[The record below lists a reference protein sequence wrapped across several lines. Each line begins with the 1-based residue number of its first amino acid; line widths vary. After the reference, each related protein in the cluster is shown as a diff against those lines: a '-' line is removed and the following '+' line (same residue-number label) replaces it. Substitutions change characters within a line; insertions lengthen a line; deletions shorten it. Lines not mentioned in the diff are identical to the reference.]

1 MPKIEVDAAAF
12 SYYFGKTLDKPELE
26 KLFPCAKAELDG
38 IDHED
43 GILKVELN
51 DTNRPDLWSTAG
63 LARQL
68 KIYAGGDIP
77 SYPFFSSQ
85 DRTEGTGDRVVTVD
99 PALEHIRPYIT
110 AFAVTGKPLDEP
122 GLKDLIQTQEKLCW
136 NYGQKRKSIAMG
148 VYRSDLI
155 KYPVR
160 YVAADP
166 DTTKFIPLGY
176 ARELTLRQICREHPK
191 GQDFGHIVEDFPA
204 YPYITDV
211 NGEVLSFPPV
221 INSAR
226 IGAVELGDENLFIEL
241 TGLDIHTLTLAAS
254 IVACDLAD
262 GGYTI
267 LPVRIEYPFDTPFG
281 RECVTPHFF
290 QETVEVGTDLVNRLL
305 GKKYTPEEAVETLLK
320 MGVHASVRADAVQVT
335 PPAYRND
342 FLHPVDVVEDIM
354 IGTGMDNFEPV
365 MPEEFTVGRYTPETK
380 IGREVKDIMTGL
392 GFQEM
397 IYNYLGSGQDF
408 FEKMNISEEG
418 TVRIANPMTENY
430 EYVRSSIL
438 PNLLASESVSSNA
451 VYPHYI
457 FEVGKVAVTDN
468 EANYGS
474 VTKNYLGFL
483 SADKNADFNLVNSH
497 VSALFFYL
505 SGEYS
510 LAEYHDQRLIPGR
523 GAAVLVNGR
532 KAGFFGEIHP
542 SVLENWGIQMPVTV
556 CEIEVDLLLREDE

>member
-1 MPKIEVDAAAF
+1 MPKIEVDAQAF
-12 SYYFGKTLDKPELE
+12 SYYFGKTVDKGELE

-38 IDHED
+38 IDREE

-68 KIYAGGDIP
+68 RIYAGGEIP
-77 SYPFFSSQ
+77 VYPFFSNN
-85 DRTEGTGDRVVTVD
+85 DRTEDAADRIVTVD
-99 PALEHIRPYIT
+99 PALENIRPYIT

-166 DTTKFIPLGY
+166 DKTKFTPLGF
-176 ARELTLRQICREHPK
+176 ARELTLRQICSEHPK
-191 GQDFGHIVEDFPA
+191 GRDFGHIVEEFPA
-204 YPYITDV
+204 FPYITDV

-267 LPVRIEYPFDTPFG
+267 LPVRIEYPYDTPFG
-281 RECVTPHFF
+281 RECVTPYYF
-290 QETVEVGTDLVNRLL
+290 QEPAEIEIALVNRLL
-305 GKKYTPEEAVETLLK
+305 GKRYTPEEAVEMLLK
-320 MGVHASVRADAVQVT
+320 MGVQASVEADAVHVL
-335 PPAYRND
+335 PPEYRND
-342 FLHPVDVVEDIM
+342 FLHPVDAVEDIM

-365 MPEEFTVGRYTPETK
+365 MPEEFTVGRYTPETAF
-380 IGREVKDIMTGL
+380 GRKVKDIMVGL

-408 FEKMNISEEG
+408 FEKMNLPQRG
-418 TVRIANPMTENY
+418 AVRIANPMTENY
-430 EYVRSSIL
+430 EYLRSSIL
-438 PNLLASESVSSNA
+438 PNLIASESVSSNA

-457 FEVGKVAVTDN
+457 FEIGKISLTDE

-474 VTKNYLGFL
+474 VTKNFLGFL
-483 SADKNADFNLVNSH
+483 SADKTADFNLVNSH

-505 SGEYS
+505 SKEYN
-510 LAEYHDQRLIPGR
+510 LEEYNDPRLIPGR
-523 GAAVLVNGR
+523 GAAVLLKGKNV
-532 KAGFFGEIHP
+532 GFFGEVHP
-542 SVLENWGIQMPVTV
+542 EVLENWGIQMPVTV
-556 CEIEVDLLLREDE
+556 CEIDLDAILEAKE